1 MSEAME
7 QLPRGRHKLS
17 RDTVKASQRERLLRA
32 MLELVAE
39 QGYEATTVPQVVA
52 RARVSR
58 NAFYDFFADKVAC
71 FLALCDEL
79 ADEMLEEIRV
89 ADLPPAEALREGMRR
104 YLRWWADRPAFAR
117 TYLLELPTAG
127 TPAVEQRRRQYARFE
142 EIFALLG
149 ADELQARAITF
160 MITELIT
167 DEVRE
172 GRLAAL
178 PDRADDFVALVQR
191 LL

>member
-1 MSEAME
+1 MGEV
-7 QLPRGRHKLS
+7 LPRGRHKLS
-17 RDTVKASQRERLLRA
+17 RETVRASQRERLLQA

-39 QGYEATTVPQVVA
+39 QGYETTTVPQVVA

-58 NAFYDFFADKVAC
+58 NAFYEFFADKVAC

-79 ADEMLEEIRV
+79 ADEMLAEIV
-89 ADLPPAEALREGMRR
+89 VPDLPPAEALREGMRR
-104 YLRWWADRPAFAR
+104 YLAWWADRPAFAR

-127 TPAVEQRRRQYARFE
+127 TPALEQRRRQYARFDAL
-142 EIFALLG
+142 FAALG
-149 ADELQARAITF
+149 AAGLEARAITL

-172 GRLAAL
+172 GRLEQL
-178 PDRADDFVALVQR
+178 PELADDFVGLVER